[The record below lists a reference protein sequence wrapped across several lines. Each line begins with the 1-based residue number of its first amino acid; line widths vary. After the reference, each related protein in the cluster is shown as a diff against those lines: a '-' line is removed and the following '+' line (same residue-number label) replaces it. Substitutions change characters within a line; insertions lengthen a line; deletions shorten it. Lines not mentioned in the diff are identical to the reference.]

1 PPGHYSSIGDILS
14 KMKELIEN
22 VKRFNDDVTFS
33 YDAFT
38 RKVTIHLQNNV
49 ELFFGNIGY
58 LLGFSPD
65 EIISN
70 TSTAERQVDLEYGF
84 HDLFIYCDLIQSQY
98 VGDALYYV
106 NQAKQKGGSLPAFHG
121 ARFQHGYGL
130 GSIFRG
136 LFRWAMPHLQ
146 QGAKVIGKKALQTG
160 VNVVQDVLDGDNIKT
175 AVHKRTKQALGLPS
189 QNSLQ
194 TQSGAGKKAIKRK
207 GQGTKI

>member
-1 PPGHYSSIGDILS
+1 
-14 KMKELIEN
+14 MKKLHTPNHKLYE
-22 VKRFNDDVTFS
+22 
-33 YDAFT
+33 
-38 RKVTIHLQNNV
+38 Q
-49 ELFFGNIGY
+49 
-58 LLGFSPD
+58 
-65 EIISN
+65 
-70 TSTAERQVDLEYGF
+70 
-84 HDLFIYCDLIQSQY
+84 
-98 VGDALYYV
+98 YYV

-194 TQSGAGKKAIKRK
+194 GQSGAGKKAIK
-207 GQGTKI
+207 

>member
-1 PPGHYSSIGDILS
+1 
-14 KMKELIEN
+14 MKKVHNPNHELYE
-22 VKRFNDDVTFS
+22 
-33 YDAFT
+33 
-38 RKVTIHLQNNV
+38 Q
-49 ELFFGNIGY
+49 
-58 LLGFSPD
+58 
-65 EIISN
+65 
-70 TSTAERQVDLEYGF
+70 
-84 HDLFIYCDLIQSQY
+84 
-98 VGDALYYV
+98 YYV

-160 VNVVQDVLDGDNIKT
+160 VNVVQDVLDGDSIKT

-207 GQGTKI
+207 GQGTKISSPQGKKAKTSPQQKKPKEKFSFWK